1 MKNIWSV
8 ICKNSIIDQD
18 TNSLSLLESLDEI
31 IISYKDPIDVNILKV
46 AQIPFHIVSFWFDE
60 NIKKDRAFTLLIEII
75 DPSGKKL
82 KDFKQDCVL
91 PANRKRLRVVTKI
104 NGFGFTSEGIYKIS
118 VKYKENK
125 GQYKTVSVMPVE
137 VNFKKIEE

>member
-1 MKNIWSV
+1 
-8 ICKNSIIDQD
+8 
-18 TNSLSLLESLDEI
+18 LESLDEI
-31 IISYKDPIDVNILKV
+31 NISYKDPIDVNILKV

-60 NIKKDRAFTLLIEII
+60 NIKKDRAFILLIEIV

-82 KDFKQDCVL
+82 KDFEQNCVL
-91 PANRKRLRVVTKI
+91 PVDRKRLRVVTKI
-104 NGFGFTSEGIYKIS
+104 NGFGFTSEGVYKIN

-125 GQYKTVSVMPVE
+125 GQYKTASVIPVE